1 VRAALAAT
9 QDGAAAPAVTPGAL
23 DLAPGRAATV
33 TITPAATTPGR
44 LVARSGA
51 AVVLAAAWAPA
62 AAVAPVPVGPLELVS
77 SDGRVTGVRFTVGAF
92 DRGDPRRNG
101 ARLAVAERLEL
112 ALTRGERAVR
122 TLTPPGGAREL
133 LPGEYA
139 YTLPAGTL
147 RALPRGTYS
156 FRARAHAPGQTA
168 PTEQRSAPFER

>member
-1 VRAALAAT
+1 
-9 QDGAAAPAVTPGAL
+9 
-23 DLAPGRAATV
+23 
-33 TITPAATTPGR
+33 
-44 LVARSGA
+44 
-51 AVVLAAAWAPA
+51 
-62 AAVAPVPVGPLELVS
+62 
-77 SDGRVTGVRFTVGAF
+77 VRFTVGAF